1 MLRSFFKNFP
11 RVDLKNAGVERKRRF
26 NVASFFNDDAD
37 VDVVKSVM
45 SRLVLVTFSFYQEP
59 DTCYNLASATENLNP
74 KMF

>member
-1 MLRSFFKNFP
+1 M
-11 RVDLKNAGVERKRRF
+11 DLKNAGVERKRRF

-37 VDVVKSVM
+37 VDVVKSAM

-59 DTCYNLASATENLNP
+59 DTCYNLASATENLNQ